1 MPYGWKAALPDAL
14 QAAQESKPEKNM
26 TGLDSIFFNR
36 GYARIAGFI
45 FVLGSFAGYGFYK
58 ITERYPGVYV
68 GYSVLIGLSSIVAFG
83 YYANLLKSER
93 KGRLAFY
100 SALVLSF
107 VNPVIR
113 LVSSSV
119 LQDTSGAELTNKAIA
134 YYACMLLYGAA
145 YIVFGIAQLHT
156 KELTGK
162 STKPLGTMSI
172 IFGSATLIH
181 NMLVRRLA
189 PLVLVSNLIVWGIF
203 LYMLFP
209 PTTKTTGTLD
219 H

>member
-1 MPYGWKAALPDAL
+1 
-14 QAAQESKPEKNM
+14 M
-26 TGLDSIFFNR
+26 TGLDNILFNR
-36 GYARIAGFI
+36 GYARIAGFT
-45 FVLGSFAGYGFYK
+45 FVLGSFAGYAFYK
-58 ITERYPGVYV
+58 VTERYPGVYV
-68 GYSVLIGLSSIVAFG
+68 GYSVLIGLSSIIAFG
-83 YYANLLKSER
+83 YYANLLKSEG
-93 KGRLAFY
+93 KGRFAFY

-107 VNPVIR
+107 INPVIR

-119 LQDTSGAELTNKAIA
+119 LQDTSGTELTNKAIA

-145 YIVFGIAQLHT
+145 YIVFGIAQLHA

-189 PLVLVSNLIVWGIF
+189 PFVLVSNLIVWGIF

-209 PTTKTTGTLD
+209 RTTKTTGTLD